1 MSLLARRMGYALT
14 RNRAAT
20 GHDHWDP
27 RLRGR
32 TYHIPF
38 EQVWQA
44 ALALAS
50 GELRRW
56 KVVQADDTEG
66 IIDAESKTFLMRYVD
81 DVRIHVYLD
90 EDAQTRVDLV
100 SQSRKGRADFGTNA
114 RRAAHFLRALDR
126 KVFPKKKK

>member
-1 MSLLARRMGYALT
+1 V
-14 RNRAAT
+14 
-20 GHDHWDP
+20 
-27 RLRGR
+27 
-32 TYHIPF
+32 PF

-44 ALALAS
+44 ALALAG

-66 IIDAESKTFLMRYVD
+66 IIEAESKTFLMRYVD
-81 DVRIHVYLD
+81 DVRIRVYLD

-100 SQSRKGRADFGTNA
+100 SQSRKGRADLGTNA
-114 RRAAHFLRALDR
+114 RRAARFLRALDR